1 MDKYKHT
8 PDTLKKAKYYLGHD
22 IRLIRFSALFAF
34 IAAYAIIVG
43 ILGCVK
49 TNDIFALLG
58 AVLLSSVALT
68 FLIIFAKKIKK
79 RHLLLK
85 ELKKA
90 DVEENEFL
98 KINCRA
104 ISYIRVYMHRYS
116 HNNGKV
122 QGFYLLA
129 EDGKE
134 YVYILEDLTVVPF
147 SEEIAFENKELTGTL
162 YVRKYKGT
170 NLLCEIKKSLDE

>member
-1 MDKYKHT
+1 MNKYKHT
-8 PDTLKKAKYYLGHD
+8 PDTLEKARYYLGHD
-22 IRLIRFSALFAF
+22 VRLITFSILCAF
-34 IAAYAIIVG
+34 IAVYAII
-43 ILGCVK
+43 LGSISFIK
-49 TNDIFALLG
+49 NGDIFALIG

-68 FLIIFAKKIKK
+68 FLIIFAKKIRK
-79 RHLLLK
+79 RHMLLK
-85 ELKKA
+85 EVAKA

-134 YVYILEDLTVVPF
+134 YVYILEDLIVVPF

-162 YVRKYKGT
+162 YIRRYKGT
-170 NLLCEIKKSLDE
+170 NQLCEIKKEI

>member
-1 MDKYKHT
+1 MNKYKHT
-8 PDTLKKAKYYLGHD
+8 PDTLEKARYYLGHD
-22 IRLIRFSALFAF
+22 IWLILFSALFAF

-43 ILGCVK
+43 ILGFVK

-68 FLIIFAKKIKK
+68 FLIIFTKKIRK
-79 RHLLLK
+79 RHMLLK
-85 ELKKA
+85 EVAKA
-90 DVEENEFL
+90 DVEENEFF
-98 KINCRA
+98 KINCEA

-129 EDGKE
+129 QDGKE
-134 YVYILEDLTVVPF
+134 YVYILEDLIVVPF

-162 YVRKYKGT
+162 YIRKYKGT
-170 NLLCEIKKSLDE
+170 NLLCEIKKSI